1 MAGKLAAALAVAAAL
16 AAGIMLTGMRAE
28 ASEFRDGGQM
38 ESGEEGDI
46 GSGRPGETK
55 EDVPGSSQGD
65 LEERLIGQFDFEEV
79 DDSLQELF
87 PNKRIGFKETV
98 MGILSGDL
106 DLSARLLFELV
117 TDQLGY
123 AFQSS
128 KDNLIHMLLLAV
140 IAAVFSNFSW
150 VFQSRQISDISFYAL
165 YLLLIALALN
175 SFEAVVNWVTD
186 GISALTSF
194 MGVFCPLYFLAVSV
208 RSEEHTSELQSH

>member
-1 MAGKLAAALAVAAAL
+1 MGGGRFRMAGKLTAVLAAAIILTGVQAAA
-16 AAGIMLTGMRAE
+16 
-28 ASEFRDGGQM
+28 SESLDSGQM
-38 ESGEEGDI
+38 DSGDEGGAAD
-46 GSGRPGETK
+46 SGRPGEK
-55 EDVPGSSQGD
+55 ADPGSSQGD

-87 PNKRIGFKETV
+87 PNERIGFRETV
-98 MGILSGDL
+98 TGILSGDL
-106 DLSARLLFELV
+106 DVSARLLFGLV

-175 SFEAVVNWVTD
+175 SFETVVNWVTD

-194 MGVFCPLYFLAVSV
+194 MGVFCPLYSGGV
-208 RSEEHTSELQSH
+208 RCQGECDVGGIL